1 MMQAAI
7 KWLHGH
13 KFEGYLL
20 SFLLML
26 LPAIPLYFVAGQGST
41 AWIWALILFVIAG
54 NLLALLII

>member
-1 MMQAAI
+1 MRAI
-7 KWLHGH
+7 QIWLKGH

-26 LPAIPLYFVAGQGST
+26 LPAIPLYFAAGQGSPLWT
-41 AWIWALILFVIAG
+41 WILILIVIAG